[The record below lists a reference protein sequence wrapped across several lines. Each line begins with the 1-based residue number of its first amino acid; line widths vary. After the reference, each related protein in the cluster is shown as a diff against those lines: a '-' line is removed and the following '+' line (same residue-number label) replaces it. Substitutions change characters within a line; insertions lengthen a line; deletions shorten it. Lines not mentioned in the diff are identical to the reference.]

1 MNTLIAFMAW
11 LAVTA
16 LFVFGRLYKQ
26 GKYRERTTAVF
37 FTICVCAASMWL
49 LAHHSPTAQLTLA
62 VMGAAVVLVALAL
75 ATRARRAVPPYVC
88 YALLIVAAM
97 GLIYV
102 LDKFTALPPAAAYG
116 IPAAAFAA
124 AYALVAHIYA
134 RRAKGGGKEL

>member
-26 GKYRERTTAVF
+26 GKYRERTNAAFITIGTCAV
-37 FTICVCAASMWL
+37 SMWL
-49 LAHHSPTAQLTLA
+49 LAHYSPQAGPTLA
-62 VMGAAVVLVALAL
+62 AVGAAAVLLALAL
-75 ATRARRAVPPYVC
+75 ATRAGRAVQPYVC
-88 YALLIVAAM
+88 CALLIIVAV

-124 AYALVAHIYA
+124 VYALMTRIYA